1 MLGNPLRK
9 KPEAVDMDVEK
20 DLLRHIVHAN
30 RILAHQGVV
39 DAYGHVSMR
48 HPDKPDRF
56 LMARSRSPELVTAP
70 DILEYG
76 LDGEPIDAGDTPV
89 YLERY
94 IHAGVYEAR
103 PDVNSVVHSHA
114 DELIPFTVTK
124 VKLRAMFHTAA
135 RLGHDIPVWD
145 IREKFG
151 DTNLLV
157 VNMAQGRD
165 LAKTLGD
172 NRVALMRGHGNV
184 VATPDLRT
192 TVTVAIQA
200 QRNARLQ
207 MAAMLMGEITY
218 LSDGEID
225 VAGNL
230 ADKSRAVGHDRAWEY
245 YVRRAGCEDV

>member
-1 MLGNPLRK
+1 
-9 KPEAVDMDVEK
+9 MDVKKE
-20 DLLRHIVHAN
+20 LLRHIVHGN
-30 RILAHQGVV
+30 RILAHEGVV
-39 DAYGHVSMR
+39 DAYGHISMR

-56 LMARSRSPELVTAP
+56 LMARSRSPELVTVP

-76 LDGEPIDAGDTPV
+76 LDGEPIDAGDRPV

-124 VKLRAMFHTAA
+124 VKLRAMYHTAA
-135 RLGHDIPVWD
+135 RLGHDVPVWD

-151 DTNLLV
+151 DSNLLV
-157 VNMAQGRD
+157 VNMDHGRD

-184 VATPDLRT
+184 VAMPSLQSAVMT
-192 TVTVAIQA
+192 AIQA

-207 MAAMLMGEITY
+207 MAAMQMGEITY
-218 LSDGEID
+218 LSKGEID
-225 VAGNL
+225 IFGKIIADERGIGNN
-230 ADKSRAVGHDRAWEY
+230 RAWEY
-245 YVRRAGCEDV
+245 YVRRANCEDV

>member
-1 MLGNPLRK
+1 MS
-9 KPEAVDMDVEK
+9 EQTEI
-20 DLLRHIVHAN
+20 LRHIVHAN

-39 DAYGHVSMR
+39 DAYGHISMR

-56 LMARSRSPELVTAP
+56 LMARSRSPELVTVP

-76 LDGEPIDAGDTPV
+76 LDGEPIDAGDMPV

-103 PDVNSVVHSHA
+103 PDVHSVVHSHA
-114 DELIPFTVTK
+114 DELIPFTVTG
-124 VKLRAMFHTAA
+124 VKLRPMFHTAA

-145 IREKFG
+145 IRTNFG
-151 DTNLLV
+151 DSNLLV
-157 VNMAQGRD
+157 INIDQGRD

-184 VATPDLRT
+184 VAMPHVQAAVT
-192 TVTVAIQA
+192 TAIQA

-207 MAAMLMGEITY
+207 MAAMQMGEITF
-218 LSDGEID
+218 LSEGEID
-225 VAGNL
+225 IAGDIVAK
-230 ADKSRAVGHDRAWEY
+230 DRSVGHDRAWEY
-245 YVRRAGCEDV
+245 YVHRAGCEDV

>member
-1 MLGNPLRK
+1 
-9 KPEAVDMDVEK
+9 MDVEK
-20 DLLRHIVHAN
+20 ELLRRIVHAN
-30 RILAHQGVV
+30 RILAHEGVV

-48 HPDKPDRF
+48 HPEKPDRF
-56 LMARSRSPELVTAP
+56 LMARSRSPELVTVP

-76 LDGEPIDAGDTPV
+76 LDGEPIDAGDAPV

-103 PDVNSVVHSHA
+103 PDVNAVVHSHA
-114 DELIPFTVTK
+114 DELLPFSVTK
-124 VKLRAMFHTAA
+124 VKLRPMIHTAA
-135 RLGHDIPVWD
+135 RIGREIPVWD

-157 VNMAQGRD
+157 INIDQGRD
-165 LAKTLGD
+165 LAKTLGE
-172 NRVALMRGHGNV
+172 RRMALMRGHGNV
-184 VATPDLRT
+184 VAMPTLQ
-192 TVTVAIQA
+192 TVVSVAIQA

-207 MAAMLMGEITY
+207 TVAMQMGDVTY

-225 VAGNL
+225 IAGSVVST
-230 ADKSRAVGHDRAWEY
+230 DRKIGHDRAWEY